1 MDGTGI
7 RHYKSE
13 DVLMIINV
21 RSEVERTLMPRN
33 YWGEIKDPVR
43 GYVYITEN
51 EKEIIDSFPVQRLR
65 RLRQLAGAEYVYP
78 GANHTRFEHSV
89 GVMYL
94 AGRVTENPEI
104 SQHTSEDEAE
114 KVRIAGLL
122 HDVGHGPFS
131 HVFEHLLDKLDK
143 THEDMSLWITKNSEL
158 KDLLSKLGYNPEN
171 IGKLA
176 IGNLHKPGKAFLDQ
190 IISSSI
196 DVDKLDFVVR
206 DTYHTGA
213 EYGYIDIFR
222 LIHALDVLEEN
233 LAVDLGAL
241 SALESFI
248 IARIESFKSIYF
260 HRVGRAAQIMLAT
273 AMEKANEE
281 LGLVNFKTPEE
292 YLALD
297 DCTVWT
303 MLKNCEKSS
312 EIIENLER
320 RKMLKC
326 VYERTFYEKDIMVS
340 NIFSREVYRKQLQA
354 DIAKKAEVETE
365 AVIIDVPTVPS
376 VPYHHSVLTEPMEI
390 PVFHKTREGKKIP
403 QRLSEISKIFD
414 VLKGFINILRVYTD
428 EKNREKVSIAAT
440 KILGRIPSSAKISY

>member
-1 MDGTGI
+1 M
-7 RHYKSE
+7 
-13 DVLMIINV
+13 L
-21 RSEVERTLMPRN
+21 RN
-33 YWGEIKDPVR
+33 YWGEIKDPVH

-89 GVMYL
+89 GVMFL
-94 AGRVTENPEI
+94 ASRVLENPHI
-104 SQHTSEDEAE
+104 SQHISEEEAE
-114 KVRIAGLL
+114 MVRIAALL

-131 HVFEHLLDKLDK
+131 HIFEHLLVKKLNK
-143 THEDMSLWITKNSEL
+143 THEDITSWIIINSEL
-158 KDLLSKLGYNPEN
+158 KDVLNKMGYEPEKV
-171 IGKLA
+171 GKLA
-176 IGNLHKPGKAFLDQ
+176 VGRLHKPRKTFLDQ
-190 IISSSI
+190 IISSAV
-196 DVDKLDFVVR
+196 DVDKLDFIVR

-213 EYGYIDIFR
+213 EYGYIDVFR
-222 LIHALDVLEEN
+222 LIHMFDVSDEN

-281 LGLVNFKTPEE
+281 LGLTSFKTSEE
-292 YLALD
+292 YLVMD
-297 DCTVWT
+297 DYTVWT

-312 EIIENLER
+312 RLIKNLENR
-320 RKMLKC
+320 RMLKC
-326 VYERTFYEKDIMVS
+326 AYEKTFYEKDARIS
-340 NIFSREVYRKQLQA
+340 NIFGREAYRKQLQIEIA
-354 DIAKKAEVETE
+354 DEAKVKEE

-376 VPYHHSVLTEPMEI
+376 VPYHHSVLMEPMEI
-390 PVFHKTREGKKIP
+390 PVFYKTREGNKIP
-403 QRLSEISKIFD
+403 RRLSEISKIFD

-428 EKNREKVSIAAT
+428 EENRERVSIAAS
-440 KILGRIPSSAKISY
+440 KILGEIPYSAKISF